1 MELSLKNFRSPFE
14 ENSRILELPF
24 RILSKETPG
33 DQFYTLLVLVIFP
46 LSFFFFFFLLLLAAK
61 TFKTQHDCLQ
71 SEVLPAW
78 ECGRQLL
85 LLP

>member
-46 LSFFFFFFLLLLAAK
+46 LSFFFLFSSSSGCKDL
-61 TFKTQHDCLQ
+61 
-71 SEVLPAW
+71 
-78 ECGRQLL
+78 
-85 LLP
+85 

>member
-1 MELSLKNFRSPFE
+1 MELSRKNFRSPFE

-33 DQFYTLLVLVIFP
+33 VQFYTLLVLVIFP
-46 LSFFFFFFLLLLAAK
+46 LSFFFFFLLLLAAK